1 MRQLSL
7 RSTCTRLLGAAAP
20 AASPV
25 HTRQAASRFSGSLL
39 TGNAKRTNGL
49 VLPLTRSVRFYTAQ
63 ADKEPAVQSGEKHE
77 FKAETKKLLHI
88 VAHSLYSQREVF
100 VRELISNASDALEKL
115 RQLQATSAD
124 VSSEK
129 PLGIDISIDA
139 DSKTI
144 TFQDTGIG
152 MNAEELKENLGTIAR
167 SGSKAYIEKMQ
178 SSDETK
184 DAANTIVG
192 QFGVGFYSAFMVG
205 DKITVYTRSAKP
217 DSEGYCW
224 DSDGLG
230 SYTLSKTDNVPVGT
244 KITISVK
251 DDAK

>member
-7 RSTCTRLLGAAAP
+7 RSTCSRLLGAAAP

-63 ADKEPAVQSGEKHE
+63 VDKEPAVQSGEKHE

-115 RQLQATSAD
+115 RQLQTTSAD

-129 PLGIDISIDA
+129 PL
-139 DSKTI
+139 
-144 TFQDTGIG
+144 
-152 MNAEELKENLGTIAR
+152 
-167 SGSKAYIEKMQ
+167 
-178 SSDETK
+178 
-184 DAANTIVG
+184 
-192 QFGVGFYSAFMVG
+192 
-205 DKITVYTRSAKP
+205 
-217 DSEGYCW
+217 
-224 DSDGLG
+224 
-230 SYTLSKTDNVPVGT
+230 
-244 KITISVK
+244 
-251 DDAK
+251 